1 MQRSQLESEFVD
13 GCRRLARKGL
23 LSSPADS
30 FSMQIPGRAEMIL
43 ACGLERW
50 GTLGGADIHTV
61 SLGST
66 EGVHGLHAAVYRQRG
81 DVGAVT
87 ICCPRGAGL
96 LAKSGGILPPLFDE
110 QARHIG
116 PSVGQLPGHE
126 HVQTELLRKA
136 LRKGANA
143 LLLGEQLLCLGMTCE
158 RALFNVELYEK
169 CARAYVVARSAGNVK
184 LIPWWVRFI
193 ANRRLF
199 RNQTDAAASY
209 REGSIP
215 AGLSAY

>member
-1 MQRSQLESEFVD
+1 MHRSQLEPEFID
-13 GCRRLARKGL
+13 GCRRLARKGFFR
-23 LSSPADS
+23 SSADS
-30 FSMQIPGRAEMIL
+30 FSMRIPGRPEMIL
-43 ACGLERW
+43 ACGLEDW
-50 GTLGGADIHTV
+50 GTIRGADIDTV
-61 SLGST
+61 SLDHT

-87 ICCPRGAGL
+87 ICCPKGAGL
-96 LAKSGGILPPLFDE
+96 LARDGGILPPLFDE

-116 PSVGQLPGHE
+116 PSVGQLPDHE
-126 HVQTELLRKA
+126 HVQTDPLEKA
-136 LRKGANA
+136 LRRRANA
-143 LLLGEQLLCLGMTCE
+143 VLLGEQLLCLGMTCE